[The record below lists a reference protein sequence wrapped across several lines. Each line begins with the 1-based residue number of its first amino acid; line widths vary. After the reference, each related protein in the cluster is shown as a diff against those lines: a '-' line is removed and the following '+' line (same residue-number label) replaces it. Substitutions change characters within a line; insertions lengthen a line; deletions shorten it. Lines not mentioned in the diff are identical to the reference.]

1 MRSTITHRRVLAVAL
16 PIVLSNITVPLL
28 GVVDTF
34 AVGQIGDPA
43 SIAAVGVGAIII
55 GAIYWIFGFL
65 RMGTTGLAAQASG
78 AGDQREM
85 IAILVRGL
93 IIGLGAGLVFIAL
106 SPVLIAGGM
115 WISPVSDAVAPLAE
129 SYMQIRILSAPAP
142 IALYAITGWLIAG
155 ERTRDVLILQVWMNG
170 LNILLD
176 LYFVLSLGWGVD
188 GVAWAT
194 FIAEWTGLVL
204 GLWMC
209 RAALFHPFARAW
221 LHVFDRAQLIK
232 MGSLNSDILLRS
244 LALEGIFVSF
254 LLWGGHFG
262 DVALA
267 ANQVLLQF
275 LHVTAYG
282 LDGFAFA
289 AETLVGQAIG
299 RQARQDL
306 RKSIIISSI
315 WAAGVC
321 VLAAIGFAY
330 FGPWAIDQMA
340 KSVEVQQAARI
351 YLPYMV
357 AAPILGCACFML
369 DGIFIGA
376 TRGADMRNM
385 MLISLVVYGV
395 CVLALTPSFGNHGL
409 WIALLISYVARGAT
423 LGYKYP
429 EIERSLG

>member
-1 MRSTITHRRVLAVAL
+1 MQTEITHRRVLAVAL

-34 AVGQIGDPA
+34 AVGQIGDAA
-43 SIAAVGVGAIII
+43 SIAAVGVGAIIL
-55 GAIYWIFGFL
+55 GAIYWVFGFL
-65 RMGTTGLAAQASG
+65 RMGTTGLAAQTMG
-78 AGDQREM
+78 AGDQQEL
-85 IAILVRGL
+85 IALLVRGL
-93 IIGLGAGLVFIAL
+93 ILGLGAGVVIMAL
-106 SPVLIAGGM
+106 YPLLIAGGL
-115 WISPVSDAVAPLAE
+115 WVSPVSDQVAPLVE
-129 SYMQIRILSAPAP
+129 SYMTIRIFSAPAP
-142 IALYAITGWLIAG
+142 IALYAITGWLIAQ
-155 ERTRDVLILQVWMNG
+155 ERTREVLILQIWMNG

-209 RAALFHPFARAW
+209 RAALRHPFASAW
-221 LHVFDRAQLIK
+221 DQVFDRARLIK

-244 LALEGIFVSF
+244 LALQGIFVSF
-254 LLWGGHFG
+254 LLWGGKFG

-275 LHVTAYG
+275 LHLIAYG

-299 RQARQDL
+299 RRAVRDL
-306 RKSIIISSI
+306 RKSVVISCL
-315 WAAGVC
+315 WAAGIC
-321 VLAAIGFAY
+321 VLLAIGFALI
-330 FGPWAIDQMA
+330 GPWAIDMMA
-340 KSVEVQQAARI
+340 KSVEVQQAARV

-357 AAPILGCACFML
+357 ASPILGCACFML

-385 MLISLVVYGV
+385 MMISLMIYVVS
-395 CVLALTPSFGNHGL
+395 VLALTPSFGNHGL
-409 WIALLISYVARGAT
+409 WMALLISYVARGAT

-429 EIERSLG
+429 TIERDLA